1 MVNFQIFFHFFAFL
15 EINEYI
21 CIQNRDNQFM
31 NNRKYKICYCAPAL
45 YSAGGVERVVSVKAS
60 YFAEVYH
67 YDVTIIVTEGNGRD
81 CFFPLSDKVKV
92 INLNLGFEELWKTS
106 FINKIILYLAK
117 QFKYRRMLKLEL
129 MRIRPDITI
138 SVLRREINFINSI
151 PDGSHKIGELHVNR
165 SNYRNFTSRDSNL
178 VKRFFARFWMN
189 DLLKHLKK
197 LDKMVVLTE
206 DAKNDWPE
214 LTNVRLIPDPISFKV
229 DQVSPLTSKCV
240 VSIGRYA
247 YEKGIDLLL
256 RAWAKVEKQCQDW
269 TLEVYG
275 QGNQVPYQAL
285 MYELGIDEAR
295 CHLFGSLNDV
305 KGAYLCSSIF
315 TLPSRFEGFGLVIIE
330 AMACGVP
337 VVAFDCENGPRNIIS
352 INQNGILVKPFDVDE
367 YVDSLL
373 RLMRDD
379 QLRAQMGNRAY
390 ESSKRYLIEDIA
402 QQWKSLFDE
411 VMANDE
417 L

>member
-1 MVNFQIFFHFFAFL
+1 
-15 EINEYI
+15 
-21 CIQNRDNQFM
+21 M
-31 NNRKYKICYCAPAL
+31 NNKEYKICYCAPAL

-92 INLNLGFEELWKTS
+92 INLNLGFEELWKVS
-106 FINKIILYLAK
+106 FLKKIFLYLGK
-117 QFKYRRMLKLEL
+117 QFKYRRLLKKEL

-178 VKRFFARFWMN
+178 VKRFFAHFWIN
-189 DLLKHLKK
+189 DLLKHLRK
-197 LDKMVVLTE
+197 LDRMVVLTE
-206 DAKNDWPE
+206 DAKADWPE
-214 LTNVRLIPDPISFKV
+214 LSNIQLIPDPIPFKI
-229 DQVSPLTSKCV
+229 DQVSPLSSKRV

-247 YEKGIDLLL
+247 YEKGNDLLL
-256 RAWAKVEKQCQDW
+256 KAWAKVEKACQDW
-269 TLEVYG
+269 SLDIYG
-275 QGNQVPYQAL
+275 MGDQTPYKKQ
-285 MYELGIDEAR
+285 MHELGIDETR
-295 CHLFGSLNDV
+295 CHLHGSLTDV
-305 KGAYLCSSIF
+305 KDVYLASSVF

-337 VVAFDCENGPRNIIS
+337 VVAFDCENGPRNIITN
-352 INQNGILVKPFDVDE
+352 NQDGILVTPFDTDA
-367 YVDSLL
+367 YADDLL
-373 RLMRDD
+373 RLIRDD
-379 QLRAQMGNRAY
+379 QFRSQLGRCAHNT
-390 ESSKRYLIEDIA
+390 SKRYFIEDIA
-402 QQWKSLFDE
+402 MQWKGLFDE
-411 VMANDE
+411 VMANDG